1 VVHTDLGL
9 GYRTWS
15 ATADSAFLASY
26 TNAAEKFTTLFPDKP
41 YLAARTPHPSKFESH
56 NQPVSTKAKF
66 AHRALQRLQSKVP
79 LILNALSPSST
90 EERLRTPRGL
100 QHAISLLV
108 DESQAACTLDDIKAA
123 DCPSHPW
130 RSALHIS
137 NRGDA
142 HTLATIP
149 TDTYTTIDNRDFEI
163 IFLRRLL
170 LPVTQPASENFKC
183 ARCHKPSS
191 ETMKGCPKSI
201 KTVDL
206 FGNHAISCMKDEFR
220 TSLWHDPVC
229 GTVCTLARKVGLRAK
244 LEQANILVHGPF
256 GQRADVA
263 FPKILPMG
271 SLHSHQELIITDVRT
286 TNPCD
291 TRCCR
296 KAAKVP
302 GAANDYG
309 TYLKNVKWQSKVE
322 AQGDTFM
329 ALCIESGGRLSE
341 QFLKLIAYFASLS
354 GTTESERRAFTIYA
368 LQRIHVVSQRGVAQV
383 IRAHEPIPDG
393 PCLLPIRGLVQ
404 LGVLPCGPLVEV
416 LPNQKIPG
424 PTPVWRDKVQRAL
437 SSLSIQILLASIPV
451 VNTPAL
457 ASAAG
462 AT

>member
-1 VVHTDLGL
+1 VQCITRRPSLPKLAHQIATLPFGYGGL
-9 GYRTWS
+9 GYRTCWS

-56 NQPVSTKAKF
+56 NQPVSSKAKF

-191 ETMKGCPKSI
+191 ESMKGCPKSI

-220 TSLWHDPVC
+220 TSLWHDP
-229 GTVCTLARKVGLRAK
+229 LR
-244 LEQANILVHGPF
+244 NCMHP
-256 GQRADVA
+256 R
-263 FPKILPMG
+263 
-271 SLHSHQELIITDVRT
+271 S
-286 TNPCD
+286 
-291 TRCCR
+291 
-296 KAAKVP
+296 
-302 GAANDYG
+302 
-309 TYLKNVKWQSKVE
+309 QS
-322 AQGDTFM
+322 
-329 ALCIESGGRLSE
+329 
-341 QFLKLIAYFASLS
+341 
-354 GTTESERRAFTIYA
+354 
-368 LQRIHVVSQRGVAQV
+368 
-383 IRAHEPIPDG
+383 
-393 PCLLPIRGLVQ
+393 
-404 LGVLPCGPLVEV
+404 
-416 LPNQKIPG
+416 
-424 PTPVWRDKVQRAL
+424 W
-437 SSLSIQILLASIPV
+437 
-451 VNTPAL
+451 PAC
-457 ASAAG
+457 
-462 AT
+462 